1 MCEPRAEPSLLELC
15 RGEAINRINPNLCA
29 SREQSHALKCQPDRI
44 EEQKT
49 QYSCIG
55 KPYNMSPKH
64 WIDIDASTAPDD
76 ILRELTRNSYKI
88 IETKYKKHG
97 SNVEFVAWLP

>member
-1 MCEPRAEPSLLELC
+1 
-15 RGEAINRINPNLCA
+15 
-29 SREQSHALKCQPDRI
+29 
-44 EEQKT
+44 
-49 QYSCIG
+49 
-55 KPYNMSPKH
+55 MSPKH

-88 IETKYKKHG
+88 IKTKYKKHG